1 MLTKYIPIQIIL
13 YFQFF
18 KCMPPNIQVEFHKHK
33 NEFYSFVLLYQTT
46 AVETLPN
53 IVEAI
58 N

>member
-1 MLTKYIPIQIIL
+1 
-13 YFQFF
+13 
-18 KCMPPNIQVEFHKHK
+18 MPPNIQVEFHKHK